1 MARLETSGTMNCGV
15 LSLSA
20 LTLSTACKHEGEVDT
35 LDKFKDILNF
45 RGHSRSATTK
55 NMEFDE
61 LMKLVEEDKVLS
73 QKVIISAQPEYLVIG
88 KERYWHKKFKK
99 AGFRLI
105 RKAKNPTGATIWFYM
120 RIPNPIPIIKG
131 DR

>member
-20 LTLSTACKHEGEVDT
+20 LGLSTSHKHENEVAT
-35 LDKFKDILNF
+35 LEKFKNILNF
-45 RGHSRSATTK
+45 YGHSKSATTK
-55 NMEFDE
+55 NMDFNE

-73 QKVIISAQPEYLVIG
+73 KKVIISAQPEYLVLG
-88 KERYWHKKFKK
+88 KEKHWHKKLKK

>member
-20 LTLSTACKHEGEVDT
+20 LTLSTVYKHENEVDT
-35 LDKFKDILNF
+35 LEKFKDILNF
-45 RGHSRSATTK
+45 HGHSLSATTE
-55 NMEFDE
+55 NMDFDE

-73 QKVIISAQPEYLVIG
+73 KKVIISAQPEYLVLG
-88 KERYWHKKFKK
+88 QERHWHKKLKK

-105 RKAKNPTGATIWFYM
+105 RKAKNPTGSTIWFYM
-120 RIPNPIPIIKG
+120 RIPNKIPIFKG